1 MSYLAL
7 FLIWMLANLVIAP
20 WVLER
25 TRKEMDSAA
34 RRDAP
39 GGFAELPSG
48 LTHYQWHG
56 VGRGPVVVMVHGLTS
71 PSWVFQALIP
81 HLTRFGFHILTY
93 DLYGR
98 GYSDRVAGAQDESFH
113 VAQLEELL
121 DALDIADQEISLF
134 GYSMGGSIATAY
146 AARHPEQID
155 RLMLLAPAG
164 MHYHPGP
171 LLNWVRD
178 KGRLGDWLWG
188 ALGAWQLRRTALAE
202 TDEVAIHDLPE
213 RMVAETQNRGYLRAI
228 LSSER
233 HMLSQSQEAN
243 HRAIAKTPIAVISV
257 WGEEDSVIPLS
268 SIGKL
273 TEWNRRAYKYQIAGA
288 GHGIGYSHPDAVAM
302 ALQEHLREV

>member
-7 FLIWMLANLVIAP
+7 FLIWMMANFAVAP

-25 TRKEMDSAA
+25 ARKEMDSAA

-39 GGFAELPSG
+39 GGFAQLSGG
-48 LTHYQWHG
+48 LTHYQWLG

-81 HLTRFGFHILTY
+81 HLTRFGFRILTY

-98 GYSDRVAGAQDESFH
+98 GFSDRVSGAQDEGFH
-113 VAQLEELL
+113 VAQLEDLL
-121 DALDIADQEISLF
+121 ETLGVADQEISLF

-146 AARHPEQID
+146 AARHPDRID

-164 MHYHPGP
+164 MSYQPGL

-178 KGRLGDWLWG
+178 KGRIGDWVWG
-188 ALGAWQLRRTALAE
+188 LLGAWDLKRFARAE
-202 TDEVAIHDLPE
+202 TDEVSIFDLPD
-213 RMVAETQNRGYLRAI
+213 RMIAETKTRGYLHAI

-257 WGEEDSVIPLS
+257 WGEEDNIIPLS
-268 SIGKL
+268 SIGQL
-273 TEWNRRAYKYQIAGA
+273 TLWNRGAYKYQISGA

>member
-1 MSYLAL
+1 MSYFAL
-7 FLIWMLANLVIAP
+7 FLIWMLADLIVAP

-39 GGFAELPSG
+39 GGFIELSKG
-48 LTHYQWHG
+48 LTHYEWHG
-56 VGRGPVVVMVHGLTS
+56 VGRGPVIVMVHGLAS
-71 PSWVFQALIP
+71 PSWVFQPLIP
-81 HLTRFGFHILTY
+81 HLARFGFRILSY

-98 GYSDRVAGAQDESFH
+98 GYSDRVPGTQDLDFH
-113 VAQLEELL
+113 VTQLEELL
-121 DALDIADQEISLF
+121 VSLGISDQDISLF

-146 AARHPEQID
+146 AARHSDHID

-164 MHYHPGP
+164 MTYHPGP

-178 KGRLGDWLWG
+178 KSRLGDWVWG
-188 ALGAWQLRRTALAE
+188 LLGAWSLRRAAWAE
-202 TDEVAIHDLPE
+202 TDEVAIHDLPA
-213 RMVAETQNRGYLRAI
+213 RMVAETKKRGYLRAI

-233 HMLSQSQEAN
+233 HSLSQSQEAN

-273 TEWNRRAYKYQIAGA
+273 AEWNRRAYKYQIAGA